1 MEDRASDASGI
12 VSTPL
17 LQQGAHSNGDAMQR
31 KGKTLF
37 ARALLGF
44 AALAGASAA
53 HAQQGYKPDTFEHC
67 GGCSVDEMQRKSWQL
82 GDGGHYFVDLDAR
95 TLRYFVISGVDSN
108 NKTGRNGPTL
118 VEAPPNPT
126 VRRAYDNLQQMFDA
140 DPSFFT
146 LDTITLS
153 SETVGM
159 GPDLNVAGVS
169 LDGFSPYNTGQGQFA
184 QFFEQQWQSFIRDER
199 RLREAHAQLANM
211 MFNVLAL
218 LSSAQVELGVGKGP
232 GSVGV
237 SAGLFVAGELKIRI
251 CNRGGDCAVVII
263 DRQGKWRFD
272 GGYSSTGARYPQMNG
287 GSPMTQRFSSGDGAT
302 DYLRDLMNGGGRV
315 TQNDINQMDNYS
327 GGWIYIT
334 MVYVDGILRSVLI
347 TFEDN

>member
-12 VSTPL
+12 VSTSL

-53 HAQQGYKPDTFEHC
+53 NAQQGYKPDTFEHC
-67 GGCSVDEMQRKSWQL
+67 GGCSVDEMQRKSWFL

-108 NKTGRNGPTL
+108 NRTGRNGPTL

-218 LSSAQVELGVGKGP
+218 LSSVSVEFGMGKGP
-232 GSVGV
+232 ASIGA
-237 SAGLFVAGELKIRI
+237 SAGLLVNPELKIRI
-251 CNRGGDCAVVII
+251 CNRGGDCAVVMI
-263 DRQGKWRFD
+263 DKQGKWRFD
-272 GGYSSTGARYPQMNG
+272 GGYSSAGGKYPQRNQG
-287 GSPMTQRFSSGDGAT
+287 ANYDNAFSTQGGAT
-302 DYLRDLMNGGGRV
+302 DYLRDLMNAGGRV
-315 TQNDINQMDNYS
+315 TQADLNQMDNYS

-334 MVYVDGILRSVLI
+334 MVYVDGVLRNVII